1 MKLYYKPGACSLA
14 SHIVLREVGE
24 AFSLEKVDTKAQST
38 ETGADFSKINPNGY
52 VPALQF
58 DDGEVLTEGAAILQY
73 VADSHPGAGLA
84 PPAGTLERAR
94 LQEYL
99 NFVASELHAAFG
111 PFFADE
117 PPKGEARKAAE
128 ARVSRRMGHVEHVL
142 SDGREHLL
150 GNGFT
155 VADAYLFVVAN
166 WANFVDIDLRQWP
179 NVAAFVKRVGSR
191 KAAQDALRAEGLLH

>member
-24 AFSLEKVDTKAQST
+24 DFGLEKVDTKQQST
-38 ETGADFSKINPNGY
+38 ETGEDFSKINPNGY

-58 DDGEVLTEGAAILQY
+58 DDGQVLTEGAAILQY
-73 VADSHPGAGLA
+73 VADSHPHAGLA
-84 PPAGTLERAR
+84 PAAGTLERAR
-94 LQEYL
+94 LQEHL

-111 PFFADE
+111 PFFASE
-117 PPKGEARKAAE
+117 PPKGEARKTAE
-128 ARVSRRMGHVEHVL
+128 ARVAKRMDHVERIL
-142 SDGREHLL
+142 SDGREYLL

-166 WANFVDIDLRQWP
+166 WSNFVDIDLAQWP
-179 NVAAFVKRVGSR
+179 NVDAFVKRVGTR
-191 KAAQDALRAEGLLH
+191 KTTQDALRAEGLLH